1 MVYVVAIVVYA
12 VFVAA
17 GIRFFQTV
25 RMWDDNA
32 RSVMLL
38 EASVRKPNS
47 KAPGRQRKMVSVPRR
62 TVLQDQKA
70 ARARQLASSSRLF
83 HS

>member
-12 VFVAA
+12 LCVAA

-32 RSVMLL
+32 RSIMLL
-38 EASVRKPNS
+38 ETSVRRPNS
-47 KAPGRQRKMVSVPRR
+47 KASVRRRKMASVPRR
-62 TVLQDQKA
+62 PVLQDQKA
-70 ARARQLASSSRLF
+70 ERVRQLASSSRLF